1 MFNWLNSP
9 QLPDKTETQS
19 FQAISGG
26 PILNIEALND
36 RTNKM
41 QLIPWEDLLE
51 IFPNA
56 IYVRDKDGIV
66 MPARDRSHKRII
78 PRSIKLRP
86 DEVLQVVSSEDAP
99 PKSTRSVLE
108 PLSTIDATEKHSSSA
123 TSTSAVRGSTERG
136 TAKIRKSTESSNART
151 STSSTRHANTTKDDD
166 DEWSDFQTNS
176 SPIPPRPN
184 PAGLS
189 VESTLRQEIIHRFE
203 LLSAEQ
209 EERLQITL
217 RTCQKPSAA
226 T

>member
-86 DEVLQVVSSEDAP
+86 DEVLQVISSEDAP
-99 PKSTRSVLE
+99 PKSTTSIFE
-108 PLSTIDATEKHSSSA
+108 PLSKIDATEKHPSSA
-123 TSTSAVRGSTERG
+123 TSARGSTERG
-136 TAKIRKSTESSNART
+136 TANIRRSTESNTRT
-151 STSSTRHANTTKDDD
+151 STSSTRHANTTKDD

-176 SPIPPRPN
+176 SPIPPRSN

-203 LLSAEQ
+203 LFSAEQ

-217 RTCQKPSAA
+217 RTYQKPHAA

>member
-19 FQAISGG
+19 FQSISGG

-66 MPARDRSHKRII
+66 MPARDKSHRRII
-78 PRSIKLRP
+78 PRSIKLHP
-86 DEVLQVVSSEDAP
+86 NEVLQVVSSQDAP
-99 PKSTRSVLE
+99 PKSNRSIFE
-108 PLSTIDATEKHSSSA
+108 PLSTSNVVEMLSSPTSSA
-123 TSTSAVRGSTERG
+123 TRASEGHVIRRSTE
-136 TAKIRKSTESSNART
+136 SNART
-151 STSSTRHANTTKDDD
+151 STSSTRNTKKDDN

-176 SPIPPRPN
+176 SLPGTTHQPH
-184 PAGLS
+184 AGS
-189 VESTLRQEIIHRFE
+189 SESILRQEIIHRFE

-209 EERLQITL
+209 EERLQITI
-217 RTCQKPSAA
+217 RTCHKPTNTA
-226 T
+226 

>member
-19 FQAISGG
+19 FQSISGG

-108 PLSTIDATEKHSSSA
+108 PLSTSDATEKLPSS
-123 TSTSAVRGSTERG
+123 STSAAPRGS
-136 TAKIRKSTESSNART
+136 ASIRRSTESNART
-151 STSSTRHANTTKDDD
+151 STSSAGHAHIAKDDD

-176 SPIPPRPN
+176 SPVPPGPKT
-184 PAGLS
+184 PAGLNA
-189 VESTLRQEIIHRFE
+189 ESTLRQEIIHRFE

-217 RTCQKPSAA
+217 RTCQKPNAS

>member
-19 FQAISGG
+19 FQSISGG
-26 PILNIEALND
+26 PILKVGALND

-78 PRSIKLRP
+78 PRSLKLRP
-86 DEVLQVVSSEDAP
+86 DEVLQVVSSEDTP
-99 PKSTRSVLE
+99 PKSTRSLLE
-108 PLSTIDATEKHSSSA
+108 PLRTSDATENPSS
-123 TSTSAVRGSTERG
+123 TTSAASRGS
-136 TAKIRKSTESSNART
+136 ASIRRSTESNTRT
-151 STSSTRHANTTKDDD
+151 STSSTRRTNAAKVED

-176 SPIPPRPN
+176 SVIPPESKA
-184 PAGLS
+184 PARLNA
-189 VESTLRQEIIHRFE
+189 ESTLRQEIIHRFE

-209 EERLQITL
+209 EERLQITI
-217 RTCQKPSAA
+217 RTCQKPNAA

>member
-26 PILNIEALND
+26 PILNIEALKD

-99 PKSTRSVLE
+99 LKSTRSVLE
-108 PLSTIDATEKHSSSA
+108 PLSTSNATEKLPSPT
-123 TSTSAVRGSTERG
+123 TSTTTARRSTERG
-136 TAKIRKSTESSNART
+136 PASVRRSIESNART
-151 STSSTRHANTTKDDD
+151 STSSTRHANTTKDED

-176 SPIPPRPN
+176 APIPPRPN
-184 PAGLS
+184 PTGLS
-189 VESTLRQEIIHRFE
+189 AESTLRQEIIHWFE

-209 EERLQITL
+209 EERLQIII
-217 RTCQKPSAA
+217 RTCQKPNAA